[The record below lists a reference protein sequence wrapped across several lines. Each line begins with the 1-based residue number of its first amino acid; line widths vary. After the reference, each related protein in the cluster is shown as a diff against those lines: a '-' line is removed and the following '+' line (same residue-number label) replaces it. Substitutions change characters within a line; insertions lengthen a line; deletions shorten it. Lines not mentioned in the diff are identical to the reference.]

1 MHWHNELEI
10 SLPRL
15 GKARYQVYQKNY
27 EVHPGEGLL
36 LNRNVPHSC
45 DSTDDSRTLY
55 TTILVRPDFLY
66 GDLGSDVERNCFR
79 PFLQN
84 SALPCIL
91 LTGKE
96 EWSRE
101 ALKKLNQ
108 VDTLLK
114 RNPSVMN

>member
-1 MHWHNELEI
+1 MIKKKILVDDTKRELCAHGSETFPMTVNHDDLWMFEGKNVPIHWHNELEI

-55 TTILVRPDFLY
+55 TTILVRPDFSLWR
-66 GDLGSDVERNCFR
+66 S
-79 PFLQN
+79 
-84 SALPCIL
+84 
-91 LTGKE
+91 GK
-96 EWSRE
+96 
-101 ALKKLNQ
+101 
-108 VDTLLK
+108 
-114 RNPSVMN
+114 